1 MSKYVKNL
9 IMKDIARQFA
19 DVDGVAVINP
29 RGIDAT
35 KNNGIRRRLRAK
47 GVRMTV
53 VKNALARRALAES
66 KIKGF
71 DKLLDGPSA
80 MVYGNASIST
90 IARLLVEEK
99 KTNDKLELRGIFFDG
114 EVYQGEAGVKQ
125 VSAFPTREEGIG
137 NIVGLALSPGKNLG
151 GILNG
156 QAGKIGSLIKAV
168 EEAAKAKEA
177 AAPAAA
183 AAAPEAPA
191 PEAPAAA

>member
-9 IMKDIARQFA
+9 IIKDITHRFA
-19 DVDGVAVINP
+19 EIDGVAVINP

-53 VKNALARRALAES
+53 VKNSLARRALGES

-71 DKLLDGPSA
+71 ESLLDGPSA
-80 MVYGNASIST
+80 VIYGKASIST
-90 IARLLVEEK
+90 IARLLLDEK
-99 KTNDKLELRGIFFDG
+99 KTDDKIELRGIFFDG
-114 EVYQGEAGVKQ
+114 EVYQGEAGIKK
-125 VSAFPTREEGIG
+125 VSTFPTREEGIG
-137 NIVGLALSPGKNLG
+137 NIVALTLSPGRNLG

-177 AAPAAA
+177 AVPAAPAA
-183 AAAPEAPA
+183 EA
-191 PEAPAAA
+191 APAAV

>member
-9 IMKDIARQFA
+9 IMKDITRQFA
-19 DVDGVAVINP
+19 EVDGVAVINP

-53 VKNALARRALAES
+53 VKNSLARRALAES

-80 MVYGNASIST
+80 MIYGKASISA
-90 IARLLVEEK
+90 IARLLMDEK
-99 KTNDKLELRGIFFDG
+99 KTDDKLELRGIFFDG
-114 EVYQGEAGVKQ
+114 EVYVGEAGVKK
-125 VSAFPTREEGIG
+125 VSTFPTREEGIG
-137 NIVGLALSPGKNLG
+137 NIVALALSPGKNLG
-151 GILNG
+151 GILNS

-168 EEAAKAKEA
+168 EEYAKAKEGA
-177 AAPAAA
+177 APAAPAAA
-183 AAAPEAPA
+183 
-191 PEAPAAA
+191 EAPAA